1 MAADN
6 DTCEKLPFILDGTFF
21 KIFKNDEGKVIADCV
36 NCLNKKISG
45 TLTSTSN
52 FLRHLKVNIL

>member
-21 KIFKNDEGKVIADCV
+21 KIFKNDEAKLLQIA
-36 NCLNKKISG
+36 
-45 TLTSTSN
+45 LTA
-52 FLRHLKVNIL
+52 